1 VAGPAWRIPRR
12 EIVADPGLVT
22 CVPRKRASA
31 LARLAIAGD
40 GSALRDCHG
49 VSTAALSEQD
59 ARIEGPVE
67 SISEGDV
74 MDVQFIASVAVIT
87 PDPSV
92 SRRLYVDALGLPLT
106 ASEGDDY
113 LHSEDIDG
121 SKHFGIWP
129 LTQAAQ
135 ACFGTPDWPVDRPV
149 PQASIEF
156 EVADPD
162 TVQVAAD
169 ELKEKGFALLHEAR
183 TEPWGQTVARLQSS
197 EGAIIGLSYAPSMH
211 S

>member
-1 VAGPAWRIPRR
+1 
-12 EIVADPGLVT
+12 
-22 CVPRKRASA
+22 
-31 LARLAIAGD
+31 
-40 GSALRDCHG
+40 
-49 VSTAALSEQD
+49 
-59 ARIEGPVE
+59 
-67 SISEGDV
+67 
-74 MDVQFIASVAVIT
+74 MDVQFIASIAVIT

-92 SRRLYVDALGLPLT
+92 SRKLYVDALGLPLT
-106 ASEGDDY
+106 ASEDDDY
-113 LHSEDIDG
+113 LHSEDIVG
-121 SKHFGIWP
+121 SKHFGVWP

-135 ACFGTPDWPVDRPV
+135 ACFGTPDWPADRPV

-169 ELKEKGFALLHEAR
+169 ELKDRGFTLLHEAR

-211 S
+211 SKEMDVRRRADRLPGSPGLR